1 MKKKVSIKT
10 MIRKIVREEAAMAID
25 EVITEL
31 KQPSLSSQQVSQP
44 QPKKKVV
51 EKKDY
56 SNNSVLNDVLNET
69 AASDEWK
76 TMGGETY
83 DSGKMNQ
90 VMSSQYGDL
99 MNAPSG
105 EVNADAMVASMGV
118 QPESAPEAVKNI
130 FTKDYRKLMKA
141 VDKKRGK

>member
-1 MKKKVSIKT
+1 
-10 MIRKIVREEAAMAID
+10 
-25 EVITEL
+25 
-31 KQPSLSSQQVSQP
+31 
-44 QPKKKVV
+44 
-51 EKKDY
+51 
-56 SNNSVLNDVLNET
+56 
-69 AASDEWK
+69 
-76 TMGGETY
+76 
-83 DSGKMNQ
+83 
-90 VMSSQYGDL
+90 MSSQYGDL